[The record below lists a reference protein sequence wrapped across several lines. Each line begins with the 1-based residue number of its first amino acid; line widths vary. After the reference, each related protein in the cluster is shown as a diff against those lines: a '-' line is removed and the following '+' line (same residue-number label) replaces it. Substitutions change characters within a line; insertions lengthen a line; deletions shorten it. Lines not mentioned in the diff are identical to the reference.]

1 MSDHFGDRLSAAMR
15 GMSAPACVGLDP
27 LRERL
32 PAELQ
37 VSPSASVRVVADAF
51 HEFGRGIIAATAPH
65 LPAIKINV
73 AFFEPLHEDGLRVYR
88 ALIREAHT
96 AGMIVIGDVKRA
108 DIGHTS
114 GQYAAAH
121 LQPAGGDD
129 GDVADAITINPYF
142 GADGVAPFV
151 DAATASGRGVFVLVQ
166 TSNESA
172 SQVQGLLL
180 PDGLTVCQ
188 KVAQLVQGWA
198 VADGRRGR
206 SGYSCVGAVVS
217 PRDLESTTRIRDL
230 MPDCIFLVPG
240 FGAQGRTADEVAK
253 CFKKDGS
260 GAIVAAS
267 RSVIFAHLEPKYAG
281 MPWRAAVSAA
291 CRDFVDSLRGLVR

>member
-15 GMSAPACVGLDP
+15 KMSAPACVGLDP

-37 VSPSASVRVVADAF
+37 VSGEAGDRAVANAF
-51 HEFGRGIIAATAPH
+51 HEFGRGIIAATAPYV
-65 LPAIKINV
+65 PAIKINV
-73 AFFEPLHEDGLRVYR
+73 AFFEPLHEEGLRVYR

-96 AGMIVIGDVKRA
+96 AGMVVIGDVKRA

-121 LQPAGGDD
+121 LRGAGGDE

-142 GADGVAPFV
+142 GSDGVAPFV
-151 DAATASGRGVFVLVQ
+151 DAAAGSGRGVFVLVQ

-172 SQVQGLLL
+172 SQVQGLML

-198 VADGRRGR
+198 VGCRGR

-217 PRDLESTTRIRDL
+217 PRDLESTILIREL

-267 RSVIFAHLEPKYAG
+267 RSVIFAHLEAQYKTL
-281 MPWRAAVSAA
+281 PWRDAISAA
-291 CRDFVDSLRGLVR
+291 CRDFVCSLRQFSS